1 MQKKFLKRFLI
12 SIVLWILFWFVCT
25 WLASSSNPGIWW
37 SALMWNLL
45 FNRFL
50 IGLVIA
56 MMWVYTI
63 HPVLWFKCFA
73 LRGAFFWAVI
83 SLDIAIGSYIS
94 NTADPATQ
102 FRVFWMTI
110 LAWAIYGLIIDIVAT
125 KFSGQ
130 GKELLHKKQK

>member
-50 IGLVIA
+50 IWLVIA
-56 MMWVYTI
+56 MIWVYTI
-63 HPVLWFKCFA
+63 HPAFWFKCFA
-73 LRGAFFWAVI
+73 LRGAFFGAVI
-83 SLDIAIGSYIS
+83 SLDIAIWVFMVAGDRAQQIK
-94 NTADPATQ
+94 
-102 FRVFWMTI
+102 VFWLTI

-125 KFSGQ
+125 KFGWQ
-130 GKELLHKKQK
+130 GKELLHKQQK